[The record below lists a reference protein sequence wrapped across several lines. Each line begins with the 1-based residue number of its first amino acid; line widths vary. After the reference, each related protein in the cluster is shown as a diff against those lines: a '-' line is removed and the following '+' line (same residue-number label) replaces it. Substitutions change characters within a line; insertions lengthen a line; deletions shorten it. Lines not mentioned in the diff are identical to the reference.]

1 MKFEF
6 DIKGLSG
13 ILKTLESLPEE
24 LVSKRGGP
32 VRMALRTG
40 AKIFQEE
47 EKIRFRS
54 LVDQYGE
61 PDSTGLLEKS
71 IIVKR
76 ARMPNLGEKGERVIV
91 TFKRNVYLKSVVKQ
105 LKSIGTGVKTDTVTV
120 RKTAHLFEYGSSHQP
135 PRKFIYPTFTSKA
148 GEVVD
153 AIQNDLKR
161 RIDIIVKKLAKQN
174 QGRK

>member
-6 DIKGLSG
+6 DIKGLNG
-13 ILKTLESLPEE
+13 ILKTLQSLPEAV
-24 LVSKRGGP
+24 VSKRGGP

-40 AKIFQEE
+40 AKIFRDEE
-47 EKIRFRS
+47 IRRFKA
-54 LVDQYGE
+54 LVDQYGP
-61 PDSTGLLEKS
+61 PDSTGLLERS

-76 ARMPNLGEKGERVIV
+76 ARMPNVGEKGERVIV
-91 TFKRNVYLKSVVKQ
+91 SFRRNIYPKSVAAKFKKLGSNV
-105 LKSIGTGVKTDTVTV
+105 DTVTV

-153 AIQNDLKR
+153 VIQADLKK
-161 RIDIIVKKLAKQN
+161 RIDVIVKQLAKQN
-174 QGRK
+174 KSVK